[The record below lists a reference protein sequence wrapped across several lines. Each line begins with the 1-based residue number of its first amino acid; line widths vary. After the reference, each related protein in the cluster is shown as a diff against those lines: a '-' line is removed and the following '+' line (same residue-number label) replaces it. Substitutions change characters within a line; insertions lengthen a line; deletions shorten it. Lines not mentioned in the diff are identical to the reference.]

1 MKHCWCVLLA
11 SVLAVLRLTSSVS
24 YVMRRIIELVV
35 VLPLQA
41 RLGPFCGQSAYV
53 LSLLV
58 CFSPDGEDC
67 LQIMQHKSDRNV
79 PVGGSVKINCT
90 YRYMNCS
97 NPSYVSWYKL
107 ESNIFVPVTNDSR
120 TNVKSVHV
128 SNSDTML
135 LLSFTNIQVS
145 NAGFYRCQSGL
156 TLGQNIKVSVYD
168 NHVTTN
174 ISLRN
179 ETPMTADVRW
189 MYAYSAV
196 GTMAFVIV
204 VVCISVIS
212 MQRCKG
218 NSERETQSDNQQPA
232 SAETSSGSFMSSR
245 MTSKE
250 EKPSERRTEKDA
262 SSVVYTALHHQLP
275 AGAPVPPRRPKEESS
290 EYADIRV

>member
-24 YVMRRIIELVV
+24 Y
-35 VLPLQA
+35 
-41 RLGPFCGQSAYV
+41 
-53 LSLLV
+53 
-58 CFSPDGEDC
+58 GEDC